1 MATPQSK
8 KSKMRVRLRKAANRF
23 KGVAPTL
30 CTNAQCGAPCL
41 PHRVCKKCGSYNG
54 RQVMNISAAAQD

>member
-1 MATPQSK
+1 MAVQQSK

-23 KGVAPTL
+23 KGVAASS
-30 CTNAQCGAPCL
+30 CTNAGCGAPCL

-54 RQVMNISAAAQD
+54 RQVIKIEAEKQS